1 MFLCCFFVV
10 VCGLSSR
17 YLNDDFDS
25 CYRYEDYVLE
35 RMGVLNDRS
44 WISEERRREVEKVV
58 DG

>member
-1 MFLCCFFVV
+1 MFLCCFFVE

-17 YLNDDFDS
+17 YLNVDFDS

-35 RMGVLNDRS
+35 RMGVLNDRW
-44 WISEERRREVEKVV
+44 WISEERRRGVEKIV